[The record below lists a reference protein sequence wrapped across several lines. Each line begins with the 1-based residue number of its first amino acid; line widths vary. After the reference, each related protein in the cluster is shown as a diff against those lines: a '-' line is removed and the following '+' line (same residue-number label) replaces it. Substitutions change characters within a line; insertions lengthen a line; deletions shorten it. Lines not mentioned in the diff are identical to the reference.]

1 MKDISDFVDEI
12 LSAKCNAEKVIA
24 ILRDYENLDDE
35 VEDLNAKLDNELN
48 TELLVVYRKLKMLNF
63 LRMRLMERIENI
75 GEENDAVAA
84 GLTRMTSL
92 LSHKNQQSPTLN
104 P

>member
-1 MKDISDFVDEI
+1 M
-12 LSAKCNAEKVIA
+12 
-24 ILRDYENLDDE
+24 RDYENLDDE

-75 GEENDAVAA
+75 GKENNDAIAA

-92 LSHKNQQSPTLN
+92 LSHKN
-104 P
+104 